1 MGKKGRV
8 GGGGGERRK
17 AFCSSEVTK
26 CLPPLSFCHRYRL
39 TFDMKKITKR
49 WGSFR
54 MGMEMRGSGEKV
66 DTFLL
71 RQPYFRLPSEKAQG
85 LPVIEN
91 ELPSGLSSGKIR
103 KYI

>member
-1 MGKKGRV
+1 MGKKGRMV
-8 GGGGGERRK
+8 AGGERRK

-26 CLPPLSFCHRYRL
+26 CLPPLSFCHGYWM
-39 TFDMKKITKR
+39 TFDRKITKR
-49 WGSFR
+49 GGSFW

-91 ELPSGLSSGKIR
+91 ELPPGLSSGKIR